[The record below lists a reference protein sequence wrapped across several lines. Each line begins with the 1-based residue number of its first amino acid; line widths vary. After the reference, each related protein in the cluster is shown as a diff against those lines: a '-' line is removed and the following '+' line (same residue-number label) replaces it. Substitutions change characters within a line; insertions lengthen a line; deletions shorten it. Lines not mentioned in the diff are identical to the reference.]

1 MAGTGARGHHLLKR
15 FRPIIII
22 LLVFVVAGFLAWR
35 WLGAAP
41 KHDVLSGY
49 IVGDDLNL
57 AAPVAGTVQSVS
69 VADGQRV
76 SPGQQLFSI
85 APATLAAQGE
95 QAAANVSAN
104 QTQISSAEANLR
116 QAEAEVTADRAAADR
131 ARQDLARLEGV
142 KRDDPAAVAG
152 KDLDQARAALR
163 EANANVAAAQKSAD
177 ARRADVAKAEAQT
190 RQAAGGQRSVQIQVA
205 QLSPA
210 SPAAGRVQ
218 QVYFQVG
225 EWVPANQPIVS
236 LIPDGKV
243 KVRFFVPE
251 ANVSHYRPGQSVHF
265 SCDGCAG
272 GLTARIGYVSPDPE
286 FTPPI
291 IFSRESRDRMVFMVE
306 AYPTNPQRLNP
317 GLPVEVE
324 PLP

>member
-1 MAGTGARGHHLLKR
+1 MKTLRPLL
-15 FRPIIII
+15 IVI
-22 LLVFVVAGFLAWR
+22 LIVALGIAAWW
-35 WLGAAP
+35 WLGATP
-41 KHDVLSGY
+41 KRAYLSGY

-57 AAPVAGTVQSVS
+57 AAPVSGTVQSVS
-69 VADGQRV
+69 VVDGQRV
-76 SPGQQLFSI
+76 SRGQALFSI
-85 APATLAAQGE
+85 APATLEAQGV

-104 QTQISSAEANLR
+104 QTQVSSAEAQLR
-116 QAEAEVTADRAAADR
+116 QAQAQVTASEATAAR
-131 ARQDLARLEGV
+131 ARSDLVRLEGV

-163 EANANVAAAQKSAD
+163 EANANVVAAQKTAD
-177 ARRADVAKAEAQT
+177 ARQADIAKAEAQT
-190 RQAAGGQRSVQIQVA
+190 RQAAGGERSVQIQVA
-205 QLSPA
+205 QLSPTA
-210 SPAAGRVQ
+210 PAQGRVQ
-218 QVYFQVG
+218 QVYYQVG
-225 EWVPANQPIVS
+225 EWVAANQPVVS
-236 LIPDGKV
+236 VIPDGKV

-251 ANVSHYRPGQSVHF
+251 ANVSHYRPGQTVHF
-265 SCDGCAG
+265 SCDGCAA

-306 AYPTNPQRLNP
+306 AYPTDPQRLNP

>member
-1 MAGTGARGHHLLKR
+1 MKRLRPLL
-15 FRPIIII
+15 IVI
-22 LLVFVVAGFLAWR
+22 LIVALGIAAWW
-35 WLGAAP
+35 WLGATP
-41 KHDVLSGY
+41 KRAYLSGY

-57 AAPVAGTVQSVS
+57 AAPVSGTVQSVS
-69 VADGQRV
+69 VVDGQRV
-76 SPGQQLFSI
+76 SPGQALFSI
-85 APATLAAQGE
+85 APATLEAQGE

-104 QTQISSAEANLR
+104 QTQISSAEAQLR
-116 QAEAEVTADRAAADR
+116 QAQAQVTANEATAAR
-131 ARQDLARLEGV
+131 ARADLARLEGV

-152 KDLDQARAALR
+152 KDLDQAHAALR
-163 EANANVAAAQKSAD
+163 EADANVVAAQKTAD
-177 ARRADVAKAEAQT
+177 ARRADIAKAEAQT

-205 QLSPA
+205 QLSPT
-210 SPAAGRVQ
+210 SPAEGRVQ
-218 QVYFQVG
+218 QVYYQAG
-225 EWVPANQPIVS
+225 EWVAANQPVVS
-236 LIPDGKV
+236 VIPDGKV

-251 ANVSHYRPGQSVHF
+251 ANVSHYRPGQTVHF
-265 SCDGCAG
+265 SCDGCAT

>member
-1 MAGTGARGHHLLKR
+1 MNRIRL
-15 FRPIIII
+15 IIII
-22 LLVFVVAGFLAWR
+22 LAIVVAGFFAWR
-35 WLGAAP
+35 WLNATP
-41 KHDVLSGY
+41 KHDYLSGY

-57 AAPVAGTVQSVS
+57 AAPVSGTVQSVS
-69 VADGQRV
+69 VSDGELV
-76 SPGQQLFSI
+76 APGQQLFSI
-85 APATLAAQGE
+85 APATLEAQGE

-116 QAEAEVTADRAAADR
+116 QAEAEVVADRAAADR

-163 EANANVAAAQKSAD
+163 EANANVAAAEKTAD
-177 ARRADVAKAEAQT
+177 ARRADIAKAEAQT

-205 QLSPA
+205 QLSPT
-210 SPAAGRVQ
+210 SPSAGRVQ
-218 QVYFQVG
+218 QVYFQAG
-225 EWVPANQPIVS
+225 EWVPANQPVVAV
-236 LIPDGKV
+236 IPDGKV

-251 ANVSHYRPGQSVHF
+251 ASVSHYRPGQTVRF
-265 SCDGCAG
+265 SCDGCAN
-272 GLTARIGYVSPDPE
+272 GLSARIGYVSPDPE

-306 AYPTNPQRLNP
+306 AYPTSPQRLNP

>member
-1 MAGTGARGHHLLKR
+1 MNR
-15 FRPIIII
+15 FRPIVII
-22 LLVFVVAGFLAWR
+22 LAIIVTGFLAWR
-35 WLGAAP
+35 WLGPAP
-41 KHDVLSGY
+41 KRDYLSGY

-57 AAPVAGTVQSVS
+57 AAPVSGTVQSLS
-69 VADGQRV
+69 VVDGQRV

-85 APATLAAQGE
+85 APATLEAQGE
-95 QAAANVSAN
+95 QAAANVTAN

-116 QAEAEVTADRAAADR
+116 QAEAEVAASRATADR
-131 ARQDLARLEGV
+131 ARQDLVRLEGV

-163 EANANVAAAQKSAD
+163 EANANVAAAQKTAD
-177 ARRADVAKAEAQT
+177 ARRADIAKAEAQT
-190 RQAAGGQRSVQIQVA
+190 RQAAGGKRSVQIQVA
-205 QLSPA
+205 QLSPT

-225 EWVPANQPIVS
+225 EWVPANQPVVS
-236 LIPDGKV
+236 VIPDSKV

-251 ANVSHYRPGQSVHF
+251 ANVSHYRPGQTVRF
-265 SCDGCAG
+265 ACDGCAG
-272 GLTARIGYVSPDPE
+272 GLTARIGYVSAQPE

-291 IFSRESRDRMVFMVE
+291 IFSRESRERMVFMVE

>member
-1 MAGTGARGHHLLKR
+1 MNRL
-15 FRPIIII
+15 RPVLII
-22 LLVFVVAGFLAWR
+22 LVIVIAAFVAWR
-35 WLGAAP
+35 WLSASN
-41 KHDVLSGY
+41 KREVLSGY
-49 IVGDDLNL
+49 IIGDDLNL
-57 AAPVAGTVQSVS
+57 AAPVSGTVQSVS
-69 VADGQRV
+69 VVDGQRV
-76 SPGQQLFSI
+76 SPGQHLFSI
-85 APATLAAQGE
+85 APATLEAQGE

-104 QTQISSAEANLR
+104 QTQVSAAEAALT
-116 QAEAEVTADRAAADR
+116 QALAQVAAQRAVAER
-131 ARQDLARLEGV
+131 ARQDLARLQGV

-163 EANANVAAAQKSAD
+163 EANANVAAAQKAAD
-177 ARRADVAKAEAQT
+177 ARRADIARAEAQT

-218 QVYFQVG
+218 EVYYQAG
-225 EWVPANQPIVS
+225 EWVAANQPVVS
-236 LIPDGKV
+236 VIPDGKV

-251 ANVSHYRPGQSVHF
+251 KQVADYRPGHTVHF

-272 GLTARIGYVSPDPE
+272 GLSARIGYVSPTPE

-291 IFSRESRDRMVFMVE
+291 IFSRESRDRLVFMVE
-306 AYPTNPQRLNP
+306 AYPTNPDKLTP

>member
-1 MAGTGARGHHLLKR
+1 MKRLRPLL
-15 FRPIIII
+15 II
-22 LLVFVVAGFLAWR
+22 LLIVVVGVIAWR
-35 WLGAAP
+35 WLGGSP
-41 KHDVLSGY
+41 KQGYLSGY
-49 IVGDDLNL
+49 IVGDDLTL
-57 AAPVAGTVQSVS
+57 AAPVSGTVQSVS
-69 VADGQRV
+69 VVEGQRV
-76 SPGQQLFSI
+76 STGQALFSI
-85 APATLAAQGE
+85 APATLEAQGE
-95 QAAANVSAN
+95 QAAANVRAN
-104 QTQISSAEANLR
+104 QTEISTAEANLQ
-116 QAEAEVTADRAAADR
+116 QAEAQVAANRAAAER

-163 EANANVAAAQKSAD
+163 EANASVAAAQKAAD
-177 ARRADVAKAEAQT
+177 ARRADITRAEAQT

-210 SPAAGRVQ
+210 SPANGRVQ
-218 QVYFQVG
+218 EVYYQVG
-225 EWVPANQPIVS
+225 EWVAANQPVVS
-236 LIPDGKV
+236 VIPDGKV

-251 ANVSHYRPGQSVHF
+251 RQVSRYHPGQTVHF
-265 SCDGCAG
+265 SCDGCAA

>member
-1 MAGTGARGHHLLKR
+1 MKR
-15 FRPIIII
+15 LRPILI
-22 LLVFVVAGFLAWR
+22 LLVIVAAALIGWR
-35 WLGAAP
+35 WLSGSP
-41 KHDVLSGY
+41 KRDYLSGY
-49 IVGDDLNL
+49 VVGDDLNL
-57 AAPVAGTVQSVS
+57 AASVSGTVQSVS
-69 VADGQRV
+69 VVDGQRV

-85 APATLAAQGE
+85 APATLEAQGE
-95 QAAANVSAN
+95 QAAANVQAN

-116 QAEAEVTADRAAADR
+116 QAEAQVAANRATLER
-131 ARQDLARLEGV
+131 ARSDLARLESV
-142 KRDDPAAVAG
+142 KHDDPAAVAG

-163 EANANVAAAQKSAD
+163 EANANVVAAQKTAD
-177 ARRADVAKAEAQT
+177 ARRADIAKAQAQT

-210 SPAAGRVQ
+210 TPAAGRVQ
-218 QVYFQVG
+218 QVYYQVG
-225 EWVPANQPIVS
+225 EWVPANQPVLS
-236 LIPDGKV
+236 VIPDGKV

-251 ANVSHYRPGQSVHF
+251 AAASHYRPGQTVHF
-265 SCDGCAG
+265 SCDGCAS
-272 GLTARIGYVSPDPE
+272 GLTARVGYVSPDPE

-306 AYPTNPQRLNP
+306 AYPTHPDKLNP

>member
-1 MAGTGARGHHLLKR
+1 MNRLRPLL
-15 FRPIIII
+15 II
-22 LLVFVVAGFLAWR
+22 LLVVVVGIIAWR
-35 WLGAAP
+35 WLGASP
-41 KHDVLSGY
+41 RRDYLSGY

-57 AAPVAGTVQSVS
+57 AAPVLGTVQSVS
-69 VADGQRV
+69 VVDGQRV
-76 SPGQQLFSI
+76 SPGQALFSI
-85 APATLAAQGE
+85 APATLEAQGE
-95 QAAANVSAN
+95 QAAANVTAN
-104 QTQISSAEANLR
+104 QTQVSSAEANLR
-116 QAEAEVTADRAAADR
+116 QAEAQVAAARATAER

-142 KRDDPAAVAG
+142 KREDPAAVAG
-152 KDLDQARAALR
+152 KDLDQARASLR
-163 EANANVAAAQKSAD
+163 EANANVVAAQKTAD
-177 ARRADVAKAEAQT
+177 ARQADIAKAQAQT

-205 QLSPA
+205 QLSPTA
-210 SPAAGRVQ
+210 PAQGRVQ
-218 QVYFQVG
+218 QVYYQVG
-225 EWVPANQPIVS
+225 EWVAANQPVLS

-291 IFSRESRDRMVFMVE
+291 IFSRESRDRLVFMVE

-317 GLPVEVE
+317 GLPVEVG

>member
-1 MAGTGARGHHLLKR
+1 
-15 FRPIIII
+15 
-22 LLVFVVAGFLAWR
+22 
-35 WLGAAP
+35 
-41 KHDVLSGY
+41 
-49 IVGDDLNL
+49 
-57 AAPVAGTVQSVS
+57 
-69 VADGQRV
+69 
-76 SPGQQLFSI
+76 
-85 APATLAAQGE
+85 
-95 QAAANVSAN
+95 
-104 QTQISSAEANLR
+104 
-116 QAEAEVTADRAAADR
+116 
-131 ARQDLARLEGV
+131 
-142 KRDDPAAVAG
+142 
-152 KDLDQARAALR
+152 LR
-163 EANANVAAAQKSAD
+163 EANANVVAAQKTAD
-177 ARRADVAKAEAQT
+177 ARQADIAKAQAQT

-205 QLSPA
+205 QLSPTA
-210 SPAAGRVQ
+210 PAQGRVQ
-218 QVYFQVG
+218 QVYYQVG
-225 EWVPANQPIVS
+225 EWVAANQPVLS

-291 IFSRESRDRMVFMVE
+291 IFSRESRDRLVFMVE

>member
-1 MAGTGARGHHLLKR
+1 MKR
-15 FRPIIII
+15 LRPILIV
-22 LLVFVVAGFLAWR
+22 LALVAAGLLAWR

-41 KHDVLSGY
+41 KREYLSGY

-57 AAPVAGTVQSVS
+57 AAPVSGPVRSVS

-95 QAAANVSAN
+95 QAAANISAN
-104 QTQISSAEANLR
+104 RTQISSAEANLR
-116 QAEAEVTADRAAADR
+116 QAEAEVAANRAAAVR

-142 KRDDPAAVAG
+142 KRDDSAAVAG

-163 EANANVAAAQKSAD
+163 EANANVAAAQKAAE
-177 ARRADVAKAEAQT
+177 ARRADIAKAEAQT
-190 RQAAGGQRSVQIQVA
+190 RQAAGGKRSVDIQVA
-205 QLSPA
+205 QLSPVT
-210 SPAAGRVQ
+210 PAAGRVQ

-225 EWVPANQPIVS
+225 EWVPANQPVVS
-236 LIPDGKV
+236 VIPDGKV

-251 ANVSHYRPGQSVHF
+251 SKVSHYRPGGTVHF
-265 SCDGCAG
+265 SCDGCAA
-272 GLTARIGYVSPDPE
+272 GLTARIGYVSPEPE
-286 FTPPI
+286 FTPPV

>member
-1 MAGTGARGHHLLKR
+1 MKRLRPLLILAL
-15 FRPIIII
+15 III
-22 LLVFVVAGFLAWR
+22 VALLAWR
-35 WLGAAP
+35 WLGAEP
-41 KHDVLSGY
+41 KRDYLSGY
-49 IVGDDLNL
+49 IVGDDLDL
-57 AAPVAGTVQSVS
+57 AAPVSGTVQWLA

-95 QAAANVSAN
+95 QAAANVTAN

-116 QAEAEVTADRAAADR
+116 QAEAEVTANRAAADR
-131 ARQDLARLEGV
+131 ARQDLSRLERV

-163 EANANVAAAQKSAD
+163 EANANVAAAQKTAD
-177 ARRADVAKAEAQT
+177 ARRADIAKAQAQT
-190 RQAAGGQRSVQIQVA
+190 RQAAGGQRSVAIQVA
-205 QLSPA
+205 QLSPS
-210 SPAAGRVQ
+210 SPAEGRVQ

-225 EWVPANQPIVS
+225 EWVPANQPVVS
-236 LIPDGKV
+236 VIPDDKV

-251 ANVSHYRPGQSVHF
+251 TKVSRYRPGQIVHF

-272 GLTARIGYVSPDPE
+272 GLTARIGYVSPEPE

-306 AYPTNPQRLNP
+306 AYPTHPQRLNP

>member
-1 MAGTGARGHHLLKR
+1 MNR
-15 FRPIIII
+15 FRPIVII
-22 LLVFVVAGFLAWR
+22 LAIIVTGFLAWR
-35 WLGAAP
+35 WLGPAP
-41 KHDVLSGY
+41 KRDYLSGY

-57 AAPVAGTVQSVS
+57 AAPVSGTVQSLS
-69 VADGQRV
+69 VVDGQRV

-85 APATLAAQGE
+85 APATLEAQGE
-95 QAAANVSAN
+95 QAAANVTAN

-116 QAEAEVTADRAAADR
+116 QAEAEVAASRATADR

-163 EANANVAAAQKSAD
+163 EANANVAAAQKTAD
-177 ARRADVAKAEAQT
+177 ARRADIAKAEAQT
-190 RQAAGGQRSVQIQVA
+190 RQAAGGKRSVQIQVA
-205 QLSPA
+205 QLSPT

-225 EWVPANQPIVS
+225 EWVPANQPVVS
-236 LIPDGKV
+236 VIPDSKV

-251 ANVSHYRPGQSVHF
+251 ANVSHYRPGQTVRF
-265 SCDGCAG
+265 ACDGCAG
-272 GLTARIGYVSPDPE
+272 GLTARIGYVSAQPE

-291 IFSRESRDRMVFMVE
+291 IFSRESRERMVFMVE

>member
-1 MAGTGARGHHLLKR
+1 MKRLRPLLIVILIIAAGL
-15 FRPIIII
+15 I
-22 LLVFVVAGFLAWR
+22 AWR
-35 WLGAAP
+35 WLGASP
-41 KHDVLSGY
+41 KREYLSGY

-57 AAPVAGTVQSVS
+57 AAPVSGTVQSVS
-69 VADGQRV
+69 VVDGQRI

-85 APATLAAQGE
+85 APATLEAQGE

-104 QTQISSAEANLR
+104 QTQVSSAEAQLR
-116 QAEAEVTADRAAADR
+116 QAEAEVAAAQATAER

-163 EANANVAAAQKSAD
+163 EANANVVAAQKTAD
-177 ARRADVAKAEAQT
+177 ARNADIAKAQAQT

-205 QLSPA
+205 QLSPTA
-210 SPAAGRVQ
+210 PAMGRVQ
-218 QVYFQVG
+218 QIYYQVG
-225 EWVPANQPIVS
+225 EWVAANQPVLS

-251 ANVSHYRPGQSVHF
+251 ANVSHYRPGQMIHF
-265 SCDGCAG
+265 SCDGCAA
-272 GLTARIGYVSPDPE
+272 GLTARIGYVSHDPE

-291 IFSRESRDRMVFMVE
+291 IFSRESRDRLVFMVE
-306 AYPTNPQRLNP
+306 AYPANPQRLNP

>member
-1 MAGTGARGHHLLKR
+1 MNRLRPLLV
-15 FRPIIII
+15 I
-22 LLVFVVAGFLAWR
+22 LLIVALGIAAWW
-35 WLGAAP
+35 WLGASP
-41 KHDVLSGY
+41 KREYLSGY

-57 AAPVAGTVQSVS
+57 AAPVSGTVQSVS
-69 VADGQRV
+69 VVDGQRV

-85 APATLAAQGE
+85 APATLEAQGE

-104 QTQISSAEANLR
+104 QTQVSSAEANLR
-116 QAEAEVTADRAAADR
+116 QAEAQVAAAQATAER
-131 ARQDLARLEGV
+131 ARSDLARLEGV

-152 KDLDQARAALR
+152 KDLDQARATLR
-163 EANANVAAAQKSAD
+163 EANANVVAAQKTAD

-205 QLSPA
+205 QLSPT
-210 SPAAGRVQ
+210 SPAQGRVQ
-218 QVYFQVG
+218 QVYYQLG
-225 EWVPANQPIVS
+225 EWVAANQPVVS
-236 LIPDGKV
+236 VIPDGKV

-251 ANVSHYRPGQSVHF
+251 RNVSRYRPGQTVHF
-265 SCDGCAG
+265 ACDGCAP

-291 IFSRESRDRMVFMVE
+291 IFSRDSRDRMVFMVE
-306 AYPTNPQRLNP
+306 AYPANPQRLNP

>member
-1 MAGTGARGHHLLKR
+1 MNRLRA
-15 FRPIIII
+15 IVIVI
-22 LLVFVVAGFLAWR
+22 LLVVIGVVAWR

-41 KHDVLSGY
+41 KREYLSGY

-57 AAPVAGTVQSVS
+57 AAPVSGTVQSVS
-69 VADGQRV
+69 VVDGQRV
-76 SPGQQLFSI
+76 APGQALFRI
-85 APATLAAQGE
+85 APATLEAQGE

-104 QTQISSAEANLR
+104 QTQISAAEAGLT
-116 QAEAEVTADRAAADR
+116 QAEAQVAAQRATAER
-131 ARQDLARLEGV
+131 ARRDLARLEGV

-152 KDLDQARAALR
+152 QQLDQARAALR
-163 EANANVAAAQKSAD
+163 EADANVAAAQKAAD
-177 ARRADVAKAEAQT
+177 ARRADIARARAQT

-218 QVYFQVG
+218 QVYFQPG
-225 EWVPANQPIVS
+225 EWVAANQPVVAV
-236 LIPDGKV
+236 IPDGKV

-251 ANVSHYRPGQSVHF
+251 RQVSHYRPGQTVHF
-265 SCDGCAG
+265 SCDGCAS
-272 GLTARIGYVSPDPE
+272 GLSARIGYVSPDPE

-324 PLP
+324 PLL